1 MSAPIYSVEPDHPSA
16 KRVAEAVQALEA
28 GGLIAYPTDTY
39 YGIGCDL
46 FSKKAIERLYLL
58 KRRDRKKPLSII
70 CPDLSEVASYAQLV
84 WKARSL
90 IHAATIDRAVDYM
103 WAMLWDPW
111 IWSGLLGTAFGTIGW
126 MLVLRLASMT
136 SWWSF

>member
-1 MSAPIYSVEPDHPSA
+1 MPVSIALLVVT
-16 KRVAEAVQALEA
+16 VAL
-28 GGLIAYPTDTY
+28 
-39 YGIGCDL
+39 
-46 FSKKAIERLYLL
+46 
-58 KRRDRKKPLSII
+58 
-70 CPDLSEVASYAQLV
+70 ASYAQLV

-126 MLVLRLASMT
+126 MLVLRRLELSVAFPAMAAVFVLVGLGAHFILGESLSVARMVGLALIVSGISVVALT
-136 SWWSF
+136 A